1 MRPRGSAAANR
12 KLPGK
17 RKEKSK
23 ITPNSYKNLNES
35 SKAIQYIYIYISYKF
50 LQAPRISTK
59 T

>member
-35 SKAIQYIYIYISYKF
+35 SKAIQYIYI
-50 LQAPRISTK
+50 L
-59 T
+59 

>member
-35 SKAIQYIYIYISYKF
+35 SKAIQNIYISYKF